1 VSSKIIK
8 QHLADMVGAE
18 DSSNPLSDDRLTAM
32 LGEQGFQIAR
42 RTVAKYREQMQ
53 IPVARLR
60 KKYFNRMKHSEE
72 SRIRSTTVIGVLRDG
87 KAALGSDGQMT
98 LGNTVVKHSTRKIRS
113 LYHGKL
119 LAGFAGATADAI
131 TLLDRFEEKL
141 EAYNGKLER
150 AAVELARDWRT
161 DKYLR
166 RLEAMLAIVSSEK
179 ALIISGTGDV
189 IEPEDGIVAIGSGS
203 MYALAAARAL
213 MKHTGLHARDI
224 VQESLKTA
232 ADICIYTNDHIVV
245 EEV

>member
-1 VSSKIIK
+1 MKNN
-8 QHLADMVGAE
+8 Q
-18 DSSNPLSDDRLTAM
+18 R
-32 LGEQGFQIAR
+32 
-42 RTVAKYREQMQ
+42 
-53 IPVARLR
+53 PV
-60 KKYFNRMKHSEE
+60 
-72 SRIRSTTVIGVLRDG
+72 IRSTTVIGVIRDG

-98 LGNTVVKHSTRKIRS
+98 LGNTVIKHSTRKIRR

-119 LAGFAGATADAI
+119 VAGFAGATADAV

-141 EAYNGKLER
+141 ESYNGKLDR

-166 RLEAMLAIVSSEK
+166 RLEAMLAIVSNDK

-203 MYALAAARAL
+203 MYALAAARSL
-213 MKHTGLHARDI
+213 MKHSTLHAKDI
-224 VQESLKTA
+224 VLESLKIA

>member
-1 VSSKIIK
+1 MKNNQK
-8 QHLADMVGAE
+8 
-18 DSSNPLSDDRLTAM
+18 
-32 LGEQGFQIAR
+32 
-42 RTVAKYREQMQ
+42 
-53 IPVARLR
+53 PV
-60 KKYFNRMKHSEE
+60 
-72 SRIRSTTVIGVLRDG
+72 IRSTTVIGVIRDG

-98 LGNTVVKHSTRKIRS
+98 LGNTVIKHSTRKIRR

-119 LAGFAGATADAI
+119 VAGFAGATADAV

-141 EAYNGKLER
+141 EAYNGKLDR

-166 RLEAMLAIVSSEK
+166 RLEAMLAIVSHDK

-203 MYALAAARAL
+203 MYALAAARSL
-213 MKHTGLHARDI
+213 MKHSSLPAKEI
-224 VQESLKTA
+224 VLESLKIA
-232 ADICIYTNDHIVV
+232 ADICIYTNDHIIV